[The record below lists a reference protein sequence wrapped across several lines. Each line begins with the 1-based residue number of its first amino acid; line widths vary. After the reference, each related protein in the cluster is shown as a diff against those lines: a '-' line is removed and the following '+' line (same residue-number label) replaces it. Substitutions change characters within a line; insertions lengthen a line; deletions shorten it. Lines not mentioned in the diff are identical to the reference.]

1 MGGDMIRNQDGFTL
15 VEALVS
21 VAIFAIGF
29 AGVYALVGVSD
40 RVLQNGI
47 EREELNYQANE
58 IIETLNSDI
67 ENIAE
72 YGDDLEVTESRRSA
86 RKSKGKE
93 KQQKKLDRWHDRSKG
108 EGGAKKHRDKRKIR
122 VVKKRVGGKDVNV
135 VAVEL
140 TTKDGKNSIWV
151 KRVFNAE

>member
-1 MGGDMIRNQDGFTL
+1 MIRNQDGFTL
-15 VEALVS
+15 IEALVS

-29 AGVYALVGVSD
+29 AGVYTLVGVSD

-58 IIETLNSDI
+58 IIETIHSDV

-72 YGDDLEVTESRRSA
+72 YDDDLETTEARRSA

-93 KQQKKLDRWHDRSKG
+93 KQQERLDRWRDRSRG
-108 EGGAKKHRDKRKIR
+108 EGGTKKHRDNRKIR
-122 VVKKRVGGKDVNV
+122 VVKKKVGGKDVNV

-140 TTKDGKNSIWV
+140 TTRDGKNSIWV